1 MSRSLRDLMG
11 RNIVIYDLETKV
23 PVDQCSKGWSSMDEM
38 GISVGALFDYR
49 TLRYR
54 IFLQD
59 NMQELIDRLN
69 EANTLIVAFN
79 HIWFDNRLLRASK
92 YALKDDKELNNYDM
106 LVVSR
111 KGANAPFNAPG
122 FKLDDHL
129 EALNLPLKTGSGV
142 NAPIWWQEGKY
153 GTEHARVLIHV
164 LGHQQRGRDKDEYQ
178 RKPEQDQH
186 DRDLKVHD
194 FTSLAVDLVALFLLP

>member
-153 GTEHARVLIHV
+153 G
-164 LGHQQRGRDKDEYQ
+164 
-178 RKPEQDQH
+178 
-186 DRDLKVHD
+186 KVID
-194 FTSLAVDLVALFLLP
+194 YALSDVTQERALFQHLWVTGMCGCKFKNSYPIELPQLPELEGKESKA